1 MKNNIIVLS
10 LGLLLTTFLFSSCED
25 DIVVPEANLPA
36 AAATFISTYY
46 GNQAIIQT
54 VQDYNDLLLGSTYQV
69 TLSNLTRLEFTKK
82 GEIIEIEGNT
92 AIPSGAIPES
102 IVDKAQELF
111 PTASVIGWEL
121 DNNKQEAYL
130 SNQVS
135 LKFDKNGSFLR
146 IDD

>member
-1 MKNNIIVLS
+1 MKNQFILLS
-10 LGLLLTTFLFSSCED
+10 LFVSLFVFSSCED
-25 DIVVPEANLPA
+25 DKVVPETNLPA
-36 AAATFISTYY
+36 AATEFISTYY
-46 GNQAIIQT
+46 GNQQIIQT
-54 VQDYNDLLLGSTYQV
+54 VQDFDDLLLSSTYQV

-92 AIPSGAIPES
+92 AIPAGAIPAS
-102 IVDKAQELF
+102 IVAKAQELF

-121 DNNKQEAYL
+121 EDRKQEAYL

-135 LKFDKNGSFLR
+135 LKFDKNGVFLR

>member
-1 MKNNIIVLS
+1 MKNQFVLLS
-10 LGLLLTTFLFSSCED
+10 LFVSLFVFSSCED
-25 DIVVPEANLPA
+25 DKVVPETNLPA
-36 AAATFISTYY
+36 AATEFISTYY
-46 GNQAIIQT
+46 GNQQIIQT
-54 VQDYNDLLLGSTYQV
+54 VQDFDDLLLSSTYQV

-92 AIPSGAIPES
+92 TIPTGAIPAS

-121 DNNKQEAYL
+121 EDRKQEAYL

-135 LKFDKNGSFLR
+135 LKFDRNGVFLR

>member
-1 MKNNIIVLS
+1 MKNQFVLLS
-10 LGLLLTTFLFSSCED
+10 LFVSLFVFSSCED
-25 DIVVPEANLPA
+25 DKVVPETNLPA
-36 AAATFISTYY
+36 AATEFISTYY
-46 GNQAIIQT
+46 GNQQIIQT
-54 VQDYNDLLLGSTYQV
+54 VQDFDDLLLSSTYQV

-82 GEIIEIEGNT
+82 GEIIEIEGST
-92 AIPSGAIPES
+92 TIPTGAIPAS

-121 DNNKQEAYL
+121 EDRKQEAYL

-135 LKFDKNGSFLR
+135 LKFDRNGVFLR

>member
-1 MKNNIIVLS
+1 MMKNQINILS
-10 LGLLLTTFLFSSCED
+10 LLLSLLVFSSCED
-25 DIVVPEANLPA
+25 EKVVPEANLPA
-36 AAATFISTYY
+36 AATEFISTYY
-46 GNQAIIQT
+46 GNQQIMQT
-54 VQDYNDLLLGSTYQV
+54 VQDFDDLLLSSTYQV

-92 AIPSGAIPES
+92 TIPTGAIPAS

-121 DNNKQEAYL
+121 EDRKQEAYL

-135 LKFDKNGSFLR
+135 LKFDRNGVFLR

>member
-1 MKNNIIVLS
+1 MKNPFVLLS
-10 LGLLLTTFLFSSCED
+10 LFVSLVVFSSCED
-25 DIVVPEANLPA
+25 DKVVPETNLPA
-36 AAATFISTYY
+36 AATEFISTYY
-46 GNQAIIQT
+46 GNQQIIQT
-54 VQDYNDLLLGSTYQV
+54 VQDFDDLLLSSTYQV

-92 AIPSGAIPES
+92 TIPTGAIPSS

-121 DNNKQEAYL
+121 EDRKQEADL

-135 LKFDKNGSFLR
+135 LKFDRNGVFLR